1 MESAPA
7 GRDVLLIEAT
17 PLAFNDAVPTVVPP
31 FMKVTVPVGVVVI
44 ACEATVAVKAMFCPV
59 VPEVGLAVSVV
70 VLDGSVEPGHENT
83 VIEKGGSEYGVAGL
97 KLLTL
102 VCVGLTTGVSEVR
115 FSLLSVM
122 LVDVSWLMS
131 TSPVGALAPEKV
143 TGSDPLRLR
152 FITTTL
158 WCVPSVKAND
168 CR

>member
-1 MESAPA
+1 M
-7 GRDVLLIEAT
+7 VLRVAT
-17 PLAFNDAVPTVVPP
+17 PLAFREPVPRVVAPSR
-31 FMKVTVPVGVVVI
+31 KVTVPVGVLLP
-44 ACEATVAVKAMFCPV
+44 ACEATVAVRVMLCPV
-59 VPEVGLAVSVV
+59 VPEVGLAVRVV
-70 VLDGSVEPGHENT
+70 VLAGSVEPGQEKT

-115 FSLLSVM
+115 PSLLSVM
-122 LVDVSWLMS
+122 LAEVSWLMS